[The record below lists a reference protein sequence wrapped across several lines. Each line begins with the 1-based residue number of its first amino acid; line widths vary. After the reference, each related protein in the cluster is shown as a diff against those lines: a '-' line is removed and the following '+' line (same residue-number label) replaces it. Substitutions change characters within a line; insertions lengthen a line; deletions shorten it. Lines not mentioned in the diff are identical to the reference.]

1 MEAHSSSDRLGDTWL
16 DGTPSYV
23 TDLSRC
29 TPQSALSDRAAARR
43 WRMLPYETD
52 TLAGVMLRAD
62 PETAA
67 HPVTCPLTA
76 RGWHAVSVGLYAVHA
91 GEQVIMLVRLS
102 GEETF
107 TKLAVFEA
115 RREEQGHITE
125 LFWRIADLTGHDLV
139 LAQLLRRT
147 TPGDAAGAMSC
158 PRARIAYVK
167 LVPLSAEEV
176 RIVQRERAERG
187 TRRLYAVNDAHGL
200 HANCRAATP
209 EAIRRELE
217 PFRDTDFGR
226 IYWECGMGDLLYFPG
241 SAGRIPTFDGL
252 TDFHSANARYHCEC
266 WRIFREQGLDPFRIA
281 RDYAREIGM
290 EFHASYRVAG
300 FKFPSDHDHFD
311 HGDSFYDRH
320 PELRGTARSGET
332 TPRLSYAYA
341 ETRRFA
347 VDLLREVAST
357 YDVDGVSLA
366 YNRRPPLV
374 EYEPPVVDGF
384 RAEIGLDPFE
394 LDPADRRWLAY
405 RARVLTG
412 FMQEVRAA
420 MDSLAQEQGRRRIAV
435 SAIVMASEQENLQ
448 MGMDLPAWIEQGLVD
463 TIIPYTS
470 APALDST
477 QDSWADPHDGAWFI
491 AITKGTA
498 CEAAFNLLPRR
509 MSAETYRR
517 RAAGL
522 YGIGAERFAFW
533 DCTPELRAD
542 GSSAWSALRRLG
554 HRDEVLAWAA
564 AGEPE
569 LGVGLVPVRK
579 LAGWDL
585 SYATPG

>member
-1 MEAHSSSDRLGDTWL
+1 MEPPAASDRFADTWL
-16 DGTPSYV
+16 RAAPSYV

-29 TPQSALSDRAAARR
+29 TPQSALGDRATAGK

-52 TLAGVMLRAD
+52 TLSGVMLRAD

-67 HPVTCPLTA
+67 PLVTCPLGVS
-76 RGWHAVSVGLYAVHA
+76 GWHAVSVGLYAVHA
-91 GEQVIMLVRLS
+91 GEQVIVLVRLS

-107 TKLAVFEA
+107 TKLALFEA
-115 RREEQGHITE
+115 GREEQGHIKE

-139 LAQLLRRT
+139 LAQLHRRT
-147 TPGDAAGAMSC
+147 APGDAAGAMSC
-158 PRARIAYVK
+158 PRARVAYVK

-200 HANCRAATP
+200 HANFRATTP

-226 IYWECGMGDLLYFPG
+226 IYWECGMGDLLYYPG
-241 SAGRIPTFDGL
+241 NAGRIPTFDGL

-290 EFHASYRVAG
+290 EFHAGYRVAG

-320 PELRGTARSGET
+320 PELRGTARSGEA
-332 TPRLSYAYA
+332 TPRLSHAYA

-374 EYEPPVVDGF
+374 EYEPPVVGGF
-384 RAEIGLDPFE
+384 RAELGLDPFD

-405 RARVLTG
+405 RAGVLTG
-412 FMQEVRAA
+412 FMQEVREA
-420 MDSLAQEQGRRRIAV
+420 MDSLAREQGRRRISV
-435 SAIVMASEQENLQ
+435 SAIVMASEEENLQ
-448 MGMDLPAWIEQGLVD
+448 MGMDLPAWIEQGLID

-470 APALDST
+470 VPALDST
-477 QDSWADPHDGAWFI
+477 QDSWIDPQDGAWFVS
-491 AITKGTA
+491 ITEGTA
-498 CEAAFNLLPRR
+498 CEVAFNLMPRQ

-542 GSSAWSALRRLG
+542 GTSAWSALRRLG
-554 HRDEVLAWAA
+554 HRDEVLAWAG

-569 LGVGLVPVRK
+569 LGVGPVPVRK

>member
-1 MEAHSSSDRLGDTWL
+1 MAPPDSADRLADTWL
-16 DGTPSYV
+16 RAEPSYV
-23 TDLSRC
+23 TDLSRG
-29 TPQSALSDRAAARR
+29 TPRSALSDRAEAGR

-67 HPVTCPLTA
+67 AAVTCPLGVS
-76 RGWHAVSVGLYAVHA
+76 GWHAVSIGLYAVHS
-91 GEQVIMLVRLS
+91 GEQVIVLVRLS
-102 GEETF
+102 GEQTF
-107 TKLAVFEA
+107 TKLAWFEA
-115 RREEQGHITE
+115 QRNEQGNIKE
-125 LFWRIADLTGHDLV
+125 FFWRVADLTGHDLV
-139 LAQLLRRT
+139 LAQLLLRT
-147 TPGDAAGAMSC
+147 APGDAPGATSC
-158 PRARIAYVK
+158 PRARVAYVK
-167 LVPLSAEEV
+167 LVPLDAEEV
-176 RIVQRERAERG
+176 RIVQQERAERG
-187 TRRLYAVNDAHGL
+187 TRRLYLFNDAHGL
-200 HANCRAATP
+200 HANLRATTP

-226 IYWECGMGDLLYFPG
+226 VYWECGMGDLLYYPG

-252 TDFHSANARYHCEC
+252 TDFHSPNARYHCEC
-266 WRIFREQGLDPFRIA
+266 WRIFHDQGLDPFRIA
-281 RDYAREIGM
+281 RDYAREIGL
-290 EFHASYRVAG
+290 EFHTSYRVAG

-320 PELRGTARSGET
+320 PELRGTARSGDT

-374 EYEPPVVDGF
+374 EYEPSIVSGF
-384 RAEIGLDPFE
+384 RDEFGLDPHR
-394 LDPADRRWLAY
+394 LDDGDRRWLSY

-412 FMQEVRAA
+412 FMREVRAA
-420 MDSLAQEQGRRRIAV
+420 MDRIEHEQGRRRIAV
-435 SAIVMASEQENLQ
+435 SAVVMASEEENLL

-470 APALDST
+470 VPALDST
-477 QDSWADPHDGAWFI
+477 QDSWVDPRDGAWFLS
-491 AITKGTA
+491 ITKGTP
-498 CEAAFNLLPRR
+498 CEVAFNLMPRH

-533 DCTPELRAD
+533 DCTPEQRAD
-542 GSSAWSALRRLG
+542 GTSAWSALRRLG
-554 HRDEVLAWAA
+554 HRDEVLAGAQ
-564 AGEPE
+564 AGEPG
-569 LGVGLVPVRK
+569 LGAALVPVRK
-579 LAGWDL
+579 LAGWDR